1 MAPLPDLRAR
11 FICRRISREPIR
23 APTSMDIRPGVHS
36 AVTAVRYRSTM
47 RDDEYRRFYE
57 ACLTMAAQSSDADVR
72 ARWLAMA
79 DAWLKRT
86 TEQHDP
92 YRVAKHKP
100 WAHTRHGAHALA
112 RGQLSA
118 RPGRLV

>member
-1 MAPLPDLRAR
+1 M
-11 FICRRISREPIR
+11 RR
-23 APTSMDIRPGVHS
+23 
-36 AVTAVRYRSTM
+36 
-47 RDDEYRRFYE
+47 DEYIRLHA
-57 ACLTMAAQSSDADVR
+57 ACISMAKQSTQHDVQ